1 MPSLTPEE
9 IREFG
14 NTIHPRGMTRNTAL
28 SEGFYGGLRAKNFK
42 WLTANC
48 DAPSSTEV
56 MDRAAANGQYWN
68 LIWFHNNRFEG
79 CTAAAMDG
87 AASNGHFFSLEW
99 LHLNCDEGCT
109 TGAMDGAASNG
120 HLKVVIWLHKN
131 RPEGCTAAAMDG
143 AASNGHLKLSSGC
156 TRIVLKAAP
165 LLRWRAG
172 CSTAAMDSAAG
183 QGYLGAVK
191 WLKENRSEGC
201 SPAAMI
207 NAASKGYLDVVQ
219 YLLTNVD
226 QQATNA
232 AISAA
237 AENGHLLNPVSPMQL
252 YAQAKWT
259 FWVVEFLL
267 EHEDYRLAYEE
278 ETSKLLAEGRA
289 ALTQKVYHL
298 FWVAFLVFRFI
309 PQMLIEFFL
318 PGKSPAR
325 VEMETRIRAEEEAS
339 IREKEEP
346 RLRAEVAA
354 SIREDRQTKATIQA
368 EEEEEM
374 RARIRA
380 EIQDSVEDK
389 IRAEIRVGLL
399 GDDLKKQI

>member
-1 MPSLTPEE
+1 
-9 IREFG
+9 
-14 NTIHPRGMTRNTAL
+14 
-28 SEGFYGGLRAKNFK
+28 
-42 WLTANC
+42 
-48 DAPSSTEV
+48 
-56 MDRAAANGQYWN
+56 
-68 LIWFHNNRFEG
+68 
-79 CTAAAMDG
+79 
-87 AASNGHFFSLEW
+87 
-99 LHLNCDEGCT
+99 
-109 TGAMDGAASNG
+109 
-120 HLKVVIWLHKN
+120 
-131 RPEGCTAAAMDG
+131 
-143 AASNGHLKLSSGC
+143 
-156 TRIVLKAAP
+156 
-165 LLRWRAG
+165 
-172 CSTAAMDSAAG
+172 
-183 QGYLGAVK
+183 
-191 WLKENRSEGC
+191 
-201 SPAAMI
+201 MI

-237 AENGHLLNPVSPMQL
+237 AENGHLLVVKYLHENRSEPCEPDAIIRAEQNGHSV
-252 YAQAKWT
+252 
-259 FWVVEFLL
+259 VVEFLL